1 MEDLYFK
8 KDQRIVR
15 TQRAIINT
23 FYDLLSNKNI
33 SEISVKEICDKAD
46 INRGTFYTHFEDKYH
61 LLDYCVYELMKDVDI
76 AITKVNNNANIIDY
90 YQEVF
95 SRVADFFITQKQKAK
110 AIMKQ
115 SSVLII
121 DDIRKNLTTNAA
133 KKIRESI
140 AMGTKYAVPVDLLT
154 EYFVGGV
161 INTFKAWIFDELQMS
176 KNELTHYLNILLKTT
191 LYDTTIRHN
200 Y

>member
-95 SRVADFFITQKQKAK
+95 NRVADFFITQKQKAK